1 VAGKVTVAAPDADWN
16 AGAPYSLV
24 LIDGAIEEAP
34 AKLGAV
40 LADGGRIVTGLIE
53 RGVPRLA
60 IGRKV
65 AGELSFTVLGEAD
78 FAALGEFAA
87 KKTWSF

>member
-1 VAGKVTVAAPDADWN
+1 
-16 AGAPYSLV
+16 
-24 LIDGAIEEAP
+24 
-34 AKLGAV
+34 LGAV